1 MESSFFDLRAT
12 HNPHR
17 WHMPLTE
24 GVCVGPPG
32 NMFMF
37 GGIGLASAIGAM
49 ERTTG
54 RPLIWATAQYL
65 SYARPP
71 SVVDL
76 DVWVPASGKYNS
88 QARVIGHVGD
98 KEIFTV
104 NAALGARPSELS
116 QQWLQLPEAPPPED
130 CPEAAHW
137 RNDEGGLHSRIE
149 VRVAKG
155 RYGFDR
161 PGHPEEDGRLMLW
174 IRPRERFAID
184 AAMLAIMADH
194 VPSGIG
200 NALGQN
206 AGGNS
211 LDNTLRIRRIVPTE
225 WVLCDIRILGVHGGF
240 GHGAMYLFAQD
251 GELMATA
258 SQSLIVRVRET
269 AEDR

>member
-1 MESSFFDLRAT
+1 MDASFFDLRAT

-17 WHMPLTE
+17 WYMPLSPA
-24 GVCVGPPG
+24 VCVGPPDG
-32 NMFMF
+32 MFMF
-37 GGIGLASAIGAM
+37 GGVGLASAVSAM

-54 RPLIWATAQYL
+54 RPVIWATAQYL

-76 DVWVPASGKYNS
+76 DVWVPAAGKYNS
-88 QARVIGHVGD
+88 QARVTGHVGD
-98 KEIFTV
+98 QEIFTV

-116 QQWLQLPEAPPPED
+116 RQWLQMPDAPRPEECEPAE
-130 CPEAAHW
+130 HW
-137 RNDEGGLHSRIE
+137 RGGGEGLHSRIE

-155 RYGFDR
+155 RYGADR
-161 PGHPEEDGRLMLW
+161 VGNAEADGRSLLW
-174 IRPRERFAID
+174 VRPRERFPID
-184 AAMLAIMADH
+184 APMLAIMADF

-211 LDNTLRIRRIVPTE
+211 LDNTLRVRRIVPTE
-225 WVLCDIRILGVHGGF
+225 WVLCDIRIHGVHGGF

-258 SQSLIVRVRET
+258 SQSLIVRVRES
-269 AEDR
+269 AKDR

>member
-1 MESSFFDLRAT
+1 MAE
-12 HNPHR
+12 
-17 WHMPLTE
+17 
-24 GVCVGPPG
+24 
-32 NMFMF
+32 
-37 GGIGLASAIGAM
+37 
-49 ERTTG
+49 
-54 RPLIWATAQYL
+54 
-65 SYARPP
+65 
-71 SVVDL
+71 
-76 DVWVPASGKYNS
+76 
-88 QARVIGHVGD
+88 
-98 KEIFTV
+98 
-104 NAALGARPSELS
+104 
-116 QQWLQLPEAPPPED
+116 
-130 CPEAAHW
+130 HW

-184 AAMLAIMADH
+184 ASMLAIMADH

-269 AEDR
+269 LEDR

>member
-1 MESSFFDLRAT
+1 MDASFFDLRAT

-17 WHMPLTE
+17 WYMPLSPA
-24 GVCVGPPG
+24 VCVGPPD
-32 NMFMF
+32 NLFMF
-37 GGIGLASAIGAM
+37 GGVGLASAVSAM

-54 RPLIWATAQYL
+54 RPVIWATAQYL

-76 DVWVPASGKYNS
+76 DVWVPAAGKYNS
-88 QARVIGHVGD
+88 QARVTGHVD
-98 KEIFTV
+98 DREIFTV
-104 NAALGARPSELS
+104 NAALGSRPSELS
-116 QQWLQLPEAPPPED
+116 EQWLQMPEAPRPED
-130 CPEAAHW
+130 CEPADHW
-137 RNDEGGLHSRIE
+137 RGGGHGLHSRIE

-155 RYGFDR
+155 RYGADR
-161 PGHPEEDGRLMLW
+161 VGNPERDGRSLLW
-174 IRPRERFAID
+174 VRPRERFAID
-184 AAMLAIMADH
+184 APMLAIMADF

-211 LDNTLRIRRIVPTE
+211 LDNTLRVRRIVPTE
-225 WVLCDIRILGVHGGF
+225 WVLCDIRIHGVHGGF

-269 AEDR
+269 AKDR